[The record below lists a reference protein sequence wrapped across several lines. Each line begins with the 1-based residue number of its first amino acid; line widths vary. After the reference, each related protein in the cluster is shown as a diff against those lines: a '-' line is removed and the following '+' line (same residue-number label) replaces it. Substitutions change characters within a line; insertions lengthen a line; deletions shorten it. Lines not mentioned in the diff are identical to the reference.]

1 MFTFI
6 AFLFTIAGSVN
17 WLLIGLLQY
26 DYIAGFF
33 GFQAAL
39 MSRIFYVLFGI
50 GAVYL
55 VLRVIINKGTFKI
68 WERKKKKQKEDEKS
82 LEKDEKERKTA
93 PAFREQN
100 QGGFQPAYANIEASK
115 EQIPQAS
122 ETFSQPS
129 ARAQQQQSR
138 QENSQPNEESQSI
151 NRAPFVDFGKLR
163 EFRNGQNSGGASGLE
178 NGQGARNVESENF
191 ENSFPQ
197 NSPSNSS
204 APENFFEPPQEKEQN
219 ETLFDEHMNTRK

>member
-6 AFLFTIAGSVN
+6 AFLFTIAGSIN

-68 WERKKKKQKEDEKS
+68 WERKKKKEKEDEKA
-82 LEKDEKERKTA
+82 LEKEERPA
-93 PAFREQN
+93 PAQN
-100 QGGFQPAYANIEASK
+100 FAPAYVNVEASQ
-115 EQIPQAS
+115 EQVPQPHRAAADENAQQ
-122 ETFSQPS
+122 ETS
-129 ARAQQQQSR
+129 ANRAQ
-138 QENSQPNEESQSI
+138 
-151 NRAPFVDFGKLR
+151 FVDFGKLK
-163 EFRNGQNSGGASGLE
+163 EFQNGHEPNFEQNAK
-178 NGQGARNVESENF
+178 NFRDENF
-191 ENSFPQ
+191 EFAHPS
-197 NSPSNSS
+197 SPS
-204 APENFFEPPQEKEQN
+204 APENFFEPPQEHDQN
-219 ETLFDEHMNTRK
+219 ETLFDEHMNTKK

>member
-1 MFTFI
+1 MLTFI

-55 VLRVIINKGTFKI
+55 VLRVIINKGSFKI

-82 LEKDEKERKTA
+82 LEKEGA
-93 PAFREQN
+93 PVQ
-100 QGGFQPAYANIEASK
+100 QGNLRPSYANIEASQ
-115 EQIPQAS
+115 EQIPPNYS
-122 ETFSQPS
+122 PSQND
-129 ARAQQQQSR
+129 RAQ
-138 QENSQPNEESQSI
+138 
-151 NRAPFVDFGKLR
+151 FVDFGKLK
-163 EFRNGQNSGGASGLE
+163 EFQGQQRPENEQKDIINNSKEE
-178 NGQGARNVESENF
+178 NSENKF
-191 ENSFPQ
+191 DQKQ
-197 NSPSNSS
+197 NFS
-204 APENFFEPPQEKEQN
+204 APDDFFEPPQEQN
-219 ETLFDEHMNTRK
+219 NSQTLFDEHMNMRK

>member
-68 WERKKKKQKEDEKS
+68 WERKKKKEKEDDKA
-82 LEKDEKERKTA
+82 LEKEEKRA
-93 PAFREQN
+93 YQN
-100 QGGFQPAYANIEASK
+100 QANFQPAYANIEASR
-115 EQIPQAS
+115 EQIPQSPHEAP
-122 ETFSQPS
+122 T
-129 ARAQQQQSR
+129 
-138 QENSQPNEESQSI
+138 QENMAQSQNHTQ
-151 NRAPFVDFGKLR
+151 FVDFGKLR
-163 EFRNGQNSGGASGLE
+163 EFRTEQNVDAP
-178 NGQGARNVESENF
+178 NF
-191 ENSFPQ
+191 ENEQSAKKGEKQEFAQ
-197 NSPSNSS
+197 NSSSPS
-204 APENFFEPPQEKEQN
+204 APENFFEPPQEQKGS
-219 ETLFDEHMNTRK
+219 ETLFDEHMNMRK